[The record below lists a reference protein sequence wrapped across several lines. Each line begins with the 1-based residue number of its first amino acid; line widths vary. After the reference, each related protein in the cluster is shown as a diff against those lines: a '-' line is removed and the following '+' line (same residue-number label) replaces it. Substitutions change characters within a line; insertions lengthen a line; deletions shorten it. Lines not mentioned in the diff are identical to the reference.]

1 MTEINFVDEYIIEAL
16 FCLMEKKSYQEISM
30 TDIAIK
36 AGVSRATIYRH
47 FKTKDEMI
55 YAFLAKE
62 TEQFIRRDW
71 FTPKNQD
78 DYLELFEVVFLNAK
92 RKQTQFKILLKHNLG
107 YFYYSFIND
116 NFKKL
121 FKICYSNFNSYTAL
135 GYAGALSNM
144 TIEWLKQDCKET
156 PRELASTLYH
166 IIFQEPPYQKR

>member
-1 MTEINFVDEYIIEAL
+1 MTEINFIDEYIIEAL
-16 FCLMEKKSYQEISM
+16 FYLMEKKSYQEISM
-30 TDIAIK
+30 TDIAMK

-47 FKTKDEMI
+47 FKAKDEMI

-62 TEQFIRRDW
+62 TEQFRRRDC

-78 DYLELFEVVFLNAK
+78 DYLELFEVIFLNAK
-92 RKQTQFKILLKHNLG
+92 RKQAQLKILLKQNLE

-121 FKICYSNFNSYTAL
+121 FKTCYPNFNSYTAL

-144 TIEWLKQDCKET
+144 TIEWLKSDCKET
-156 PRELASTLYH
+156 PRELAITLYH
-166 IIFQEPPYQKR
+166 IIFQELPHQNQ